1 MSRDYMYSCLLMSYA
16 DTKVFVVDLQLQ
28 KVTSVII
35 RFPVCVS
42 LFTIKRVYWVE
53 RFPLVNIY

>member
-1 MSRDYMYSCLLMSYA
+1 MQTL
-16 DTKVFVVDLQLQ
+16 KVFVVDLQLQ

-42 LFTIKRVYWVE
+42 LFTIKRGILGRKVS
-53 RFPLVNIY
+53 FG